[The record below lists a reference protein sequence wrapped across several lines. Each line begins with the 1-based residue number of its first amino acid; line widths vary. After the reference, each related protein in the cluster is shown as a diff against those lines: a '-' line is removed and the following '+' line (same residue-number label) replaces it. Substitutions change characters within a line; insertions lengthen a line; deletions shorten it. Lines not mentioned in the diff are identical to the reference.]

1 MVKCF
6 LFKPSAAVKIWKH
19 YLCSI
24 MSYTY
29 EYPRPALT
37 VDTVVIKPSVS
48 NKMVLLIQRKFPP
61 FEGFW
66 ALPGG
71 FVNMDEDL
79 DEAARRELQEE
90 TGIQITDMKQFKA
103 YGHPQRDPRHR
114 TVTIV
119 YLAVV
124 EELLLLQAGDDAATA
139 AWFDMNDLPMMAFDH
154 LQILTEI
161 LESFPIKSLHH

>member
-1 MVKCF
+1 MF
-6 LFKPSAAVKIWKH
+6 YIEPFAADEIWKH

-48 NKMVLLIQRKFPP
+48 NNMVLLIQRKYSP

-79 DEAARRELQEE
+79 DEAARRELHEE
-90 TGIQITDMKQFKA
+90 TGIQLTEMQQFKA

-124 EELLLLQAGDDAATA
+124 EELLLLQAGDDASTA
-139 AWFDMNDLPMMAFDH
+139 AWFDTNDLPKMAFDH
-154 LQILTEI
+154 LRILTEV
-161 LESFPIKSLHH
+161 LESLPSK